1 MEWELIDEVRR
12 KNGRR
17 TYTAAAIGFLVLVM
31 GTMTTSTAPARISH
45 GTTISPMIQRQDP
58 NIMTRRSGRRGEG
71 KSKSGYA
78 DTKCLPFMNIPA
90 KARLASMRGGMS
102 SKSPDTNSLME
113 KSLSWSEKDDVER
126 TMAKLGLGKRYHY
139 LQKQNE
145 KTSLLKSLCEA
156 AGSGNSSLVA
166 SMLRRDNNS
175 GEEEEEEEEGG
186 TDTRIRKSPKMTYLD
201 VINGDGEELVP
212 LNNALEN
219 KDRKSAEVLIAFGAD
234 VNAKGKYGICSLIV
248 GLFHEERGDRGCITR
263 LLLDHGA
270 NPNAC
275 MQGGTTAVMIA
286 VNEGLCDSLRML
298 LTCGAD
304 INAKRA
310 DKFTAVHIAAGM
322 YNDNR
327 EDNDN
332 HNNEDLQ
339 AAAAPRNTNPL
350 DILIDHGGC
359 NFNAV
364 DDEGF
369 TPLIYAILQSN
380 FKGAI
385 RLLDAGVDADY
396 VLPSNFGAS
405 TALCFAMDQLRRR
418 REEEEERRRRR
429 KREEEEEEDDNDHS
443 HYGMCQ
449 RLIRTIIMQGRERG
463 EALPLLK
470 SPSAVALSCAVR
482 TNDIQGLK
490 MLLSAGFDVDF
501 MDVNGYSAL
510 HTCAAGW
517 NSSSIAVRQE
527 EEMAR
532 ILIAHN
538 ATIDIRR
545 SHNSKTPFHMAAEE
559 GSIAIM
565 RLLLEAGA
573 DVKAKIGGYE
583 LTALHLAIRHHKLR
597 ATKLLIERGADVNAV
612 DANGCTPLYIAAHN
626 NFVEAV
632 ELLIKAGADLNVKAN
647 LIDAQLR
654 KLNLTKEENEQNT
667 LDPVESEQETALFA
681 AVYNNNFEAASR
693 LVYAGADPLVP
704 NWRNITSWM
713 LAVSMGNLAI
723 VKLFVEVGGVH
734 PDTVFPAKSVPK
746 ASKYDEDALLVSG
759 LDREIDTD
767 EAEARI
773 ESLGKGYPTRLDQID
788 PTDVRYEKFKS
799 GDRKLYRPSLYDR
812 GIGILRGISAL
823 HIAATFGYE
832 DILQYLLTW
841 QTTWGVDVN
850 KRADQ
855 NVQPLHLAALFGQN
869 RAANILI
876 QAGAD
881 LNRGDDSGYTPLIH
895 ATKKNHLDV
904 VKSLLAAGANL
915 NKISR
920 LRWTALMFASANCF
934 LEEAKIL
941 VKAGTNLSVHD
952 YENRTAITMLSEF
965 YGLDLLEIARSDMN
979 LKLLE
984 EKVVVAREKKKKEKI

>member
-1 MEWELIDEVRR
+1 
-12 KNGRR
+12 
-17 TYTAAAIGFLVLVM
+17 
-31 GTMTTSTAPARISH
+31 
-45 GTTISPMIQRQDP
+45 
-58 NIMTRRSGRRGEG
+58 
-71 KSKSGYA
+71 
-78 DTKCLPFMNIPA
+78 
-90 KARLASMRGGMS
+90 
-102 SKSPDTNSLME
+102 ME

-332 HNNEDLQ
+332 YNNEDLQ

-490 MLLSAGFDVDF
+490 ML
-501 MDVNGYSAL
+501 
-510 HTCAAGW
+510 
-517 NSSSIAVRQE
+517 
-527 EEMAR
+527 
-532 ILIAHN
+532 
-538 ATIDIRR
+538 
-545 SHNSKTPFHMAAEE
+545 
-559 GSIAIM
+559 
-565 RLLLEAGA
+565 
-573 DVKAKIGGYE
+573 
-583 LTALHLAIRHHKLR
+583 
-597 ATKLLIERGADVNAV
+597 
-612 DANGCTPLYIAAHN
+612 
-626 NFVEAV
+626 
-632 ELLIKAGADLNVKAN
+632 AGADLNVKAN

-832 DILQYLLTW
+832 DVY
-841 QTTWGVDVN
+841 VN

-920 LRWTALMFASANCF
+920 LRKRRMMYTIAAAAPIASQQWHS
-934 LEEAKIL
+934 LL
-941 VKAGTNLSVHD
+941 VDRWGHKLGDPNYGVQPPDTLSINSDTTSSLSDLPENTSVIDQAYLQRLPENLL
-952 YENRTAITMLSEF
+952 AASEP
-965 YGLDLLEIARSDMN
+965 LLNPDG
-979 LKLLE
+979 
-984 EKVVVAREKKKKEKI
+984 KVAYS